1 MAAIE
6 NQAENVG
13 AQATAGADA
22 AVAAIQASMAQIQ
35 QIKDTVEK
43 LKKLK
48 GKIPKNPFIG
58 IKSSMKPM
66 LLKLVKQLKKIALEI
81 LKNLPI
87 CDLIGILPLEEIKP
101 VVELLIKLRNFIISI
116 LTKVMGIVSG
126 VLSLT
131 SILGTLITV
140 FKIIIELIPI
150 VANAIPGQ
158 FSTAGT
164 GPTLFKL
171 VYKITDFIRD
181 IEIVLELINGALTYV
196 ADELGGIIE
205 LIIYYTED
213 IFRCLQRCVQEELS
227 QENPL
232 FATYPNFQNIRT
244 GNGGSGNDDA
254 ANRDLGN
261 EEIARLNQQ
270 FQDKFNEAIGD
281 ISPISKIDLGIQ
293 PESYKGFTFDIKVKK
308 TVQGTPQNYAIAL
321 DVRGIQVLES
331 LPSFASDTNVL
342 INELKLTIDR
352 NNLSGF

>member
-101 VVELLIKLRNFIISI
+101 IVELLIKLRNFIISI

-232 FATYPNFQNIRT
+232 FATYPNIRT
-244 GNGGSGNDDA
+244 GDA
-254 ANRDLGN
+254 T
-261 EEIARLNQQ
+261 LNAQLKQQ
-270 FQDKFNEAIGD
+270 FQDKFNETVGD
-281 ISPISKIDLGIQ
+281 VSQISEIDLGIQ

-308 TVQGTPQNYAIAL
+308 TVEGTPQNYAIAL

-342 INELKLTIDR
+342 IQELKLTIDR

>member
-1 MAAIE
+1 MADIE

-22 AVAAIQASMAQIQ
+22 AVGAIEASMAQIK

-58 IKSSMKPM
+58 IKANMKPM
-66 LLKLVKQLKKIALEI
+66 LLRMVKQLKKIALEI

-87 CDLIGILPLEEIKP
+87 CDLIGILPCEEIKP
-101 VVELLIKLRNFIISI
+101 VIDLLIKLRNFIISI

-126 VLSLT
+126 VLSMT

-140 FKIIIELIPI
+140 FKTIVELIPM
-150 VANAIPGQ
+150 VANAIPGMY
-158 FSTAGT
+158 STAGT
-164 GPTLFKL
+164 GPTLFDII
-171 VYKITDFIRD
+171 YKVWKFITA
-181 IEIVLELINGALTYV
+181 IEEVLELVNGALTYV

-205 LIIYYTED
+205 LIMYYTED
-213 IFRCLQRCVQEELS
+213 IFNCLQRCVKEELS

-232 FATYPNFQNIRT
+232 FATYPNIRT
-244 GNGGSGNDDA
+244 GDA
-254 ANRDLGN
+254 A
-261 EEIARLNQQ
+261 LNAQLKQQ
-270 FQDKFNEAIGD
+270 FQDKFNEAVGD
-281 ISPISKIDLGIQ
+281 ISQIPEIDLGIQ
-293 PESYKGFTFDIKVKK
+293 PESYRGFTFDIKVKK
-308 TVQGTPQNYAIAL
+308 TVEGTHQNYAIAL

-331 LPSFASDTNVL
+331 LPSFASDTDVL
-342 INELKLTIDR
+342 IDELKLTIDR

>member
-126 VLSLT
+126 VLTLT
-131 SILGTLITV
+131 SILSTLITV

-164 GPTLFKL
+164 GPTLFKV
-171 VYKITDFIRD
+171 VYKITDLIRD

-232 FATYPNFQNIRT
+232 FATYPNIRT
-244 GNGGSGNDDA
+244 GDA
-254 ANRDLGN
+254 A
-261 EEIARLNQQ
+261 LNTQLKQQ
-270 FQDKFNEAIGD
+270 FQDKFNETVGD
-281 ISPISKIDLGIQ
+281 VSQIPEIDLGIQ
-293 PESYKGFTFDIKVKK
+293 SETYKGFTFDIKVKK
-308 TVQGTPQNYAIAL
+308 TVEGTPQNYAIAL
-321 DVRGIQVLES
+321 DVRNIQVLES

>member
-1 MAAIE
+1 MADIE

-22 AVAAIQASMAQIQ
+22 VVGAIQASMAQIQ
-35 QIKDTVEK
+35 QITNTVEQ

-48 GKIPKNPFIG
+48 GKVPKNPFIG

-101 VVELLIKLRNFIISI
+101 IVELLIKLRNFIISI

-164 GPTLFKL
+164 GPTLFKV
-171 VYKITDFIRD
+171 VYKITDLIRD

-232 FATYPNFQNIRT
+232 FATYPNIRT
-244 GNGGSGNDDA
+244 GDA
-254 ANRDLGN
+254 T
-261 EEIARLNQQ
+261 LNAQLKQQ
-270 FQDKFNEAIGD
+270 FQDKFNETVGD
-281 ISPISKIDLGIQ
+281 VSQISEIDLGIQ

-308 TVQGTPQNYAIAL
+308 TVEGTPQNYAIAL
-321 DVRGIQVLES
+321 DVRNIQVLES

>member
-1 MAAIE
+1 MADIE

-22 AVAAIQASMAQIQ
+22 AVGAIEASMAQIK

-58 IKSSMKPM
+58 IKANMKPM
-66 LLKLVKQLKKIALEI
+66 LLRMVKQLKKIALEI

-87 CDLIGILPLEEIKP
+87 CDLIGILPCEEIKP
-101 VVELLIKLRNFIISI
+101 VIDLLIKLRNFIISI

-126 VLSLT
+126 VLSMT

-140 FKIIIELIPI
+140 FKTIVELIPM
-150 VANAIPGQ
+150 VANAIPGMY
-158 FSTAGT
+158 STAGT
-164 GPTLFKL
+164 GPTLFDII
-171 VYKITDFIRD
+171 YKVWKFITA
-181 IEIVLELINGALTYV
+181 IEEVLELVNGALTYV

-205 LIIYYTED
+205 LIMYYTED
-213 IFRCLQRCVQEELS
+213 IFNCLQRCVKEELS

-232 FATYPNFQNIRT
+232 FATYPNIRT
-244 GNGGSGNDDA
+244 GDA
-254 ANRDLGN
+254 A
-261 EEIARLNQQ
+261 LNAQLKQQ
-270 FQDKFNEAIGD
+270 FQDKFNEAVGD
-281 ISPISKIDLGIQ
+281 ISQIPEIDLGIQ
-293 PESYKGFTFDIKVKK
+293 PESYKGFTFDIKAKK
-308 TVQGTPQNYAIAL
+308 TVEGTPQNYAIAL

-331 LPSFASDTNVL
+331 LPSFASDTDVL
-342 INELKLTIDR
+342 IDELKLTIDR

>member
-58 IKSSMKPM
+58 IKSSIKPM

-101 VVELLIKLRNFIISI
+101 IVELLIKLRNFIISI

-232 FATYPNFQNIRT
+232 FATYPNIRT
-244 GNGGSGNDDA
+244 GDA
-254 ANRDLGN
+254 T
-261 EEIARLNQQ
+261 LNAQLKQQ
-270 FQDKFNEAIGD
+270 FQDKFNETVGD
-281 ISPISKIDLGIQ
+281 VSQISEIDLGIQ

-308 TVQGTPQNYAIAL
+308 TVEGTPQNYAIAL

-342 INELKLTIDR
+342 IQELKLTIDR

>member
-1 MAAIE
+1 MADVE

-22 AVAAIQASMAQIQ
+22 VVGAIQASMAQIQ

-48 GKIPKNPFIG
+48 GKVPKNPFIG
-58 IKSSMKPM
+58 IKAQV
-66 LLKLVKQLKKIALEI
+66 LNQCFLRLVKQLKQIALEI

-126 VLSLT
+126 VLSIT
-131 SILGTLITV
+131 SILSTLITV
-140 FKIIIELIPI
+140 FKIIVELIPI

-164 GPTLFKL
+164 GPTLFKV
-171 VYKITDFIRD
+171 VYKITDLIRD

-205 LIIYYTED
+205 LIMHYTED
-213 IFRCLQRCVQEELS
+213 IFRCLQRCVKEELS

-232 FATYPNFQNIRT
+232 FATYPNFHIEQETLQQI
-244 GNGGSGNDDA
+244 
-254 ANRDLGN
+254 
-261 EEIARLNQQ
+261 EI
-270 FQDKFNEAIGD
+270 
-281 ISPISKIDLGIQ
+281 
-293 PESYKGFTFDIKVKK
+293 
-308 TVQGTPQNYAIAL
+308 
-321 DVRGIQVLES
+321 
-331 LPSFASDTNVL
+331 
-342 INELKLTIDR
+342 
-352 NNLSGF
+352 

>member
-58 IKSSMKPM
+58 IKSSIKPM

-101 VVELLIKLRNFIISI
+101 IVELLIKLRNFIISI

-232 FATYPNFQNIRT
+232 FATYPNIRT
-244 GNGGSGNDDA
+244 GDST
-254 ANRDLGN
+254 
-261 EEIARLNQQ
+261 LNAQLKQQ
-270 FQDKFNEAIGD
+270 FQDKFNETVGD
-281 ISPISKIDLGIQ
+281 VSQISEIDLGIQ

-308 TVQGTPQNYAIAL
+308 TVEGTPQNYAIAL

-342 INELKLTIDR
+342 IQELKLTIDR

>member
-58 IKSSMKPM
+58 IKSSIKPM

-101 VVELLIKLRNFIISI
+101 IVELLIKLRNFIISI

-232 FATYPNFQNIRT
+232 FATYPNIRT
-244 GNGGSGNDDA
+244 GDA
-254 ANRDLGN
+254 T
-261 EEIARLNQQ
+261 LNAQLKQQ
-270 FQDKFNEAIGD
+270 FQDKFNETVGD
-281 ISPISKIDLGIQ
+281 VSQISEIDLGIQ

-308 TVQGTPQNYAIAL
+308 TVEGTPQNYAIAL

>member
-58 IKSSMKPM
+58 IKSSIKPM

-101 VVELLIKLRNFIISI
+101 IVELLIKLRNFIISI

-150 VANAIPGQ
+150 VANAIPGIY
-158 FSTAGT
+158 STAGT

-171 VYKITDFIRD
+171 VYKVTDFIRD

-232 FATYPNFQNIRT
+232 FATYPNIRT
-244 GNGGSGNDDA
+244 GDA
-254 ANRDLGN
+254 A
-261 EEIARLNQQ
+261 LNAQLKQQ
-270 FQDKFNEAIGD
+270 FQDKFNETVGD
-281 ISPISKIDLGIQ
+281 ISQIPEIDLGIQ
-293 PESYKGFTFDIKVKK
+293 KESYKGFTFDIKVKK
-308 TVQGTPQNYAIAL
+308 TVEGTPQNYAIAL
-321 DVRGIQVLES
+321 DVRNIQVLES

>member
-126 VLSLT
+126 VLTLT
-131 SILGTLITV
+131 SILSTLITV

-164 GPTLFKL
+164 GPTLFKV
-171 VYKITDFIRD
+171 VYKITDLIRD

-232 FATYPNFQNIRT
+232 FATYPNIRT
-244 GNGGSGNDDA
+244 GDA
-254 ANRDLGN
+254 A
-261 EEIARLNQQ
+261 LNTQLKQQ
-270 FQDKFNEAIGD
+270 FQDKFNETVGD
-281 ISPISKIDLGIQ
+281 VSQIPEIDLGIQ
-293 PESYKGFTFDIKVKK
+293 SETYKGFTFDIKVKK
-308 TVQGTPQNYAIAL
+308 TVEGTPQNYAIAL

-342 INELKLTIDR
+342 IQELKLTIDR

>member
-1 MAAIE
+1 MAAVE

-58 IKSSMKPM
+58 IKSSIKPM

-101 VVELLIKLRNFIISI
+101 IVELLIKLRNFIISI

-232 FATYPNFQNIRT
+232 FATYPNIRT
-244 GNGGSGNDDA
+244 GDA
-254 ANRDLGN
+254 RH
-261 EEIARLNQQ
+261 
-270 FQDKFNEAIGD
+270 
-281 ISPISKIDLGIQ
+281 
-293 PESYKGFTFDIKVKK
+293 
-308 TVQGTPQNYAIAL
+308 
-321 DVRGIQVLES
+321 
-331 LPSFASDTNVL
+331 
-342 INELKLTIDR
+342 
-352 NNLSGF
+352 